1 MKAAP
6 LPEQQHLL
14 DLPSPNLL
22 NEPSKHASE
31 NKDLRKRREKER
43 KRKRGRLERLRRS
56 APELDFSPSGL
67 PDRGEF
73 DFQVRAVLS

>member
-1 MKAAP
+1 MN
-6 LPEQQHLL
+6 LPNMHLKTNISGR
-14 DLPSPNLL
+14 D
-22 NEPSKHASE
+22 EK
-31 NKDLRKRREKER
+31 KKEKE
-43 KRKRGRLERLRRS
+43 RKRGRLERLRRS